1 MSLLSNSETLKQD
14 FKLRKIQFS
23 AQKLNFQIQALLFQ
37 ETPDMLIRMIQ
48 KRKLSREQNPYGI
61 DDKLLSFTQN
71 NDFEN

>member
-1 MSLLSNSETLKQD
+1 
-14 FKLRKIQFS
+14 
-23 AQKLNFQIQALLFQ
+23 
-37 ETPDMLIRMIQ
+37 MLIRMIQ